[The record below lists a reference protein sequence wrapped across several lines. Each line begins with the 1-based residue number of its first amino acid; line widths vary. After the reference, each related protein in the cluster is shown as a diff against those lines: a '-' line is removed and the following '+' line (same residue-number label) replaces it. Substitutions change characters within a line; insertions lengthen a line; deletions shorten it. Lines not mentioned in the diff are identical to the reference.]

1 MLDINQYMEKVSV
14 TKKSYVQKWI
24 DHGQIPGVQKD
35 KDGNY
40 LFPNSARRP
49 YQSRCTPQSTA
60 KTIRGAIVNAC
71 LKRQYISPETFFLS
85 EKEFDGYV
93 TDLIR
98 AELIVKREEDGIVYY
113 DSTLKSDS
121 VKGKKA
127 GEIVKW
133 VNHCISVLEPVLSI
147 AASALTI
154 GVTQV

>member
-1 MLDINQYMEKVSV
+1 MIDINQYIKKVGV

-40 LFPNSARRP
+40 QFPDSARRP
-49 YQSRCTPQSTA
+49 YQSRCNSKSTA
-60 KTIRGAIVNAC
+60 KVIRGAIVNAC
-71 LKRQYISPETFFLS
+71 LKRQYISADTFSLS
-85 EKEFDGYV
+85 EKEFDSYV

-121 VKGKKA
+121 VKGEKA
-127 GEIVKW
+127 SEIVKW
-133 VNHCISVLEPVLSI
+133 VNRCICVLEPVLSI
-147 AASALTI
+147 AASTLAI
-154 GVTQV
+154 GATQV